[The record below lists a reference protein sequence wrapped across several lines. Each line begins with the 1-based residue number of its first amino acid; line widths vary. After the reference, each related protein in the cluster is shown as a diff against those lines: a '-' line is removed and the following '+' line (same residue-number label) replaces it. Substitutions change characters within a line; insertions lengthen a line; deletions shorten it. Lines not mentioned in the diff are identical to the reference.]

1 MKGFADKYVESI
13 IRRAIRGTMS
23 SRDAALRLGITRQY
37 LNRLKVRYREEGISC
52 LSHKN
57 KGRQRQWKT
66 SDEIAQRIVTLYKGK
81 YQGFNYRHFLEKL
94 NEVELIEVT
103 YGSLY
108 RILAE
113 AGLGSP
119 KQQKHKGRD
128 NIHPTRPRR
137 ECFGELVQTDASLH
151 RWFGEGFPK
160 ATLHGSIDD
169 ATGTVMG
176 LFFDREETL
185 WGYYNMLR
193 QILLKYGIPEAFY
206 ADNRS
211 IFDFRRI
218 RDMDRDVHVQF
229 RRCCQQLGIELI
241 TTSVPQAKGR
251 VERLWGTLQSRLVS
265 ELGLNGITT
274 IEEANAF
281 LPSFME
287 DYNRRFASEPDHGNS
302 LFVPAPEEREI
313 DYYLSVRYE
322 RRIDNGS
329 AFTLFGSR
337 LQLVDTKGKVARI
350 PKHTVVDVYRT
361 FDDFIVAVYEGR
373 FYETRT
379 AVPEEQKPQK
389 EPAQEKQH
397 WKPSANHPWRRYVS
411 AYMAEKNKHSDGN

>member
-13 IRRAIRGTMS
+13 IRRAIRGTLS

-37 LNRLKVRYREEGISC
+37 LNKLKVKYLEEGISC

-57 KGRQRQWKT
+57 KGKQCQWKIP
-66 SDEIAQRIVTLYKGK
+66 DEIAQRIVSLYKGK
-81 YQGFNYRHFLEKL
+81 YLGLNFRHFCEKL

-108 RILAE
+108 RILSE
-113 AGLGSP
+113 AGIRSP
-119 KQQKHKGRD
+119 KQQRCKGKD

-137 ECFGELVQTDASLH
+137 ECFGELLQTDASLH
-151 RWFGEGFPK
+151 RWFGEEFSK

-169 ATGTVMG
+169 STGMVMG

-193 QILLKYGIPEAFY
+193 QILLEHGIPEAFY

-211 IFDFRRI
+211 IFDFRKIQEKNRSI
-218 RDMDRDVHVQF
+218 DRDVHIQF
-229 RRCCQQLGIELI
+229 RRCCNQLGIELI

-265 ELGLNGITT
+265 ELRLRNITT
-274 IEEANAF
+274 IKEANAF

-287 DYNRRFASEPDHGNS
+287 DYNRRFASEPDLENS

-313 DYYLSVRYE
+313 DYYLSVQYE

-329 AFTLFGSR
+329 AFTFFGSK
-337 LQLVDTKGKVARI
+337 LQLVDTRGKVLRI
-350 PKHTVVDVYRT
+350 PRHTVIDVYRT
-361 FDDFIVAVYEGR
+361 FDNFIVAVYEGR
-373 FYETRT
+373 FFETRT
-379 AVPEEQKPQK
+379 AVPDNQKPQK
-389 EPAQEKQH
+389 EPVPEKQH
-397 WKPSANHPWRRYVS
+397 WKPSASHPWRRYVTARNQES
-411 AYMAEKNKHSDGN
+411 SGN

>member
-37 LNRLKVRYREEGISC
+37 LNKLKVKYLEEGISC

-57 KGRQRQWKT
+57 KGKQCQWKIP
-66 SDEIAQRIVTLYKGK
+66 DEIAQRIVSLYKGK
-81 YQGFNYRHFLEKL
+81 YLGLNFRHFCEKL

-108 RILAE
+108 RILSE
-113 AGLGSP
+113 AGIRSP
-119 KQQKHKGRD
+119 KQQRCKSKD
-128 NIHPTRPRR
+128 KIHPTRPRR
-137 ECFGELVQTDASLH
+137 ECFGELLQTDASLH
-151 RWFGEGFPK
+151 RWFGEAFPK
-160 ATLHGSIDD
+160 ATLHGSVDD
-169 ATGTVMG
+169 STGMVMG

-193 QILLKYGIPEAFY
+193 QILLEYGIPEAFY

-211 IFDFRRI
+211 IFDSRNGKEKNQSI
-218 RDMDRDVHVQF
+218 DRDVHIQF
-229 RRCCQQLGIELI
+229 RRCCNQLGIDLI

-265 ELGLNGITT
+265 ELRLRDITT

-287 DYNRRFASEPDHGNS
+287 DYNRRFASEPDYENS
-302 LFVPAPEEREI
+302 LFVPPPDEKEI
-313 DYYLSVRYE
+313 DYYLSVQYE

-329 AFTLFGSR
+329 AFTIFGSK
-337 LQLVDTKGKVARI
+337 LQLVDTREKVVRI
-350 PKHTVVDVYRT
+350 PRHTVIDVYRT
-361 FDDFIVAVYEGR
+361 FDNFIVAVYKGR

-379 AVPEEQKPQK
+379 AVPDNQKPQK

-397 WKPSANHPWRRYVS
+397 WKPSASHPWRRYVTARNQES
-411 AYMAEKNKHSDGN
+411 SGN